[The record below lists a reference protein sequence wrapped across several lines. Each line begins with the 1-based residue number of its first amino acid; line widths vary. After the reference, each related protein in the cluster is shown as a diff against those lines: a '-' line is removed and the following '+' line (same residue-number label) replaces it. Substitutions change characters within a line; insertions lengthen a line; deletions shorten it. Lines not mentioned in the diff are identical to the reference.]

1 MTALISATRSSAGR
15 GGRPT
20 RRGERSLICSTRLER
35 ATPSTSATVFTANRR
50 AAATATATALFGSG
64 GHFQGFFEHLGL
76 QGLLAEQPLQ
86 LAHLVL
92 ERSVIRGRYD
102 FLLGAGRGERAL
114 GGQAPPGEELVRR
127 DAVLAGHQAHRHA
140 GPEGLLDEAHLL

>member
-50 AAATATATALFGSG
+50 AAATRTATAPFRSG
-64 GHFQGFFEHLGL
+64 GPLQRLFEDFGL
-76 QGLLAEQPLQ
+76 QGLLAEQPVQ

-92 ERSVIRGRYD
+92 ERSVIRGGHD
-102 FLLGAGRGERAL
+102 FLLGAGRGERA
-114 GGQAPPGEELVRR
+114 
-127 DAVLAGHQAHRHA
+127 
-140 GPEGLLDEAHLL
+140 